1 MSGKGTQALS
11 RPTKNKPG
19 TTATMSYFP
28 KLFEHSYLTS
38 PVPASVVPVVLA
50 NAAEPYWLAFT
61 KVSDNT
67 FRIRRLITSKN
78 LFRHA
83 FKSVLTLYICGND
96 KGSLLEVAIRPHA
109 LHLVFFVNWLLF
121 LGLLFLGGLITL
133 NVVLVLFAVGG
144 FVFVYLILTIQL
156 QIDSEIFVGFLQDVL
171 SASASDVK

>member
-1 MSGKGTQALS
+1 MSGRGHGFAGRQL
-11 RPTKNKPG
+11 G

-50 NAAEPYWLAFT
+50 NAAEPYWLEFT

-83 FKSVLTLYICGND
+83 FKSVLTLYICGDD
-96 KGSLLEVAIRPHA
+96 KGSLLEFAIRPHV
-109 LHLVFFVNWLLF
+109 LHLVFFVIWLLF
-121 LGLLFLGGLITL
+121 LGLFFLGGLITL